1 MKRHF
6 KYEEG
11 SQTIRLMPENYLV
24 AFYNFGYF
32 VIDPDSAIPDT
43 LASSIFIKLRIHDL
57 KFGKPDIVASILSST
72 IKLTQAKK
80 L

>member
-1 MKRHF
+1 MKRYF
-6 KYEEG
+6 KYEG
-11 SQTIRLMPENYLV
+11 NSQTLRLMPENYLV

-32 VIDPDSAIPDT
+32 VVDPDAAIPDV

-57 KFGKPDIVASILSST
+57 KFGKPDIVASTLNDT
-72 IKLTQAKK
+72 IKLTQASK